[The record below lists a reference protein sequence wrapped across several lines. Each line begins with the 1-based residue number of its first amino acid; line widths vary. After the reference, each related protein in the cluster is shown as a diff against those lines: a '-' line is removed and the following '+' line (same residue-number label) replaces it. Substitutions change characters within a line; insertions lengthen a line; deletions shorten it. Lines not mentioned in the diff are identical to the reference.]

1 MLAEMRRFL
10 VLGLALMLTAP
21 AVASAE
27 DWPASVRGLKVVV
40 PVARAKRSHGRK
52 VITDSVRKTMAQG
65 LGELIS
71 PKALKKA
78 QRKLKLR
85 GSKRFSDKNLAAAA
99 REAGAQ
105 WLLDIKVTKK
115 KWLYTA
121 TARLINTETG
131 AEQMNFRSQ
140 FYKPK
145 KEGKDRGFR
154 IAKRTIE
161 KLDALTREGPLPAL
175 DGGSQDRPTQ
185 QPTAVAPPSD
195 LTKDDVGTQPSGTA
209 DPLAQR
215 LDDPPPDAAPADPA
229 PTAAAATTPPPPPG
243 DDDTELLR
251 FSIAAGS
258 GLLRTYSLSSDAVAA
273 SQLSY
278 QLDPVSLIF
287 ADAEIIV
294 PGVPVTAIFKGAFR
308 PVGFT
313 VDPPGQDTQRP
324 SGSLI
329 DASFMAGYHLNLSG
343 QGRRAMRLVPLVGA
357 RMNVSSGSDSGGIL
371 VSSTLLAVQAGAM
384 ARLPIN
390 DVLEINLQAE
400 GGLVASYSE
409 SPANSGTGGSGFMAA
424 GEIGARI
431 WLSPAIAIAFDNR
444 FTYEQI
450 SFTGAPTR
458 ILPAS
463 EQANLQNVS
472 VSTKDLRASIGVA
485 FRL

>member
-1 MLAEMRRFL
+1 MLAGMRRFF
-10 VLGLALMLTAP
+10 VLGLALMLAAP
-21 AVASAE
+21 AVASAQ
-27 DWPASVRGLKVVV
+27 DWPTSVRGLKVVI
-40 PVARAKRSHGRK
+40 PTARAKRSYGRK
-52 VITDSVRKTMAQG
+52 VITASVRKTMAAG

-71 PKALKKA
+71 PSALKKA

-85 GSKRFSDKNLAAAA
+85 GSKRFSDKNLAKAGRA
-99 REAGAQ
+99 AGAQ
-105 WLLDIKVTKK
+105 WVLDIKVTKK

-140 FYKPK
+140 FYKPR

-161 KLDALTREGPLPAL
+161 KLDTLTREGPLPAL
-175 DGGSQDRPTQ
+175 AGGTQDRPTKD
-185 QPTAVAPPSD
+185 PMAVAPPAD
-195 LTKDDVGTQPSGTA
+195 LTKDDVGTPPPA

-215 LDDPPPDAAPADPA
+215 LDDPPPATPAAPPV
-229 PTAAAATTPPPPPG
+229 AAATTAPPPPPA

-258 GLLRTYSLSSDAVAA
+258 GLLRTYTLSSDAVAA

-278 QLDPVSLIF
+278 QLDPLSLIF
-287 ADAEIIV
+287 ADAEVIL

-308 PVGFT
+308 PVGYT
-313 VDPPGQDTQRP
+313 VDPPGEATQRS

-329 DASFMAGYHLNLSG
+329 DASLMAGYHLNLSG
-343 QGRRAMRLVPLVGA
+343 RGRRAMRLVPLIGA
-357 RMNVSSGSDSGGIL
+357 RMNVSSGSDSAGIL
-371 VSSTLLAVQAGAM
+371 VSSTLLAVQAGAL

-400 GGLVASYSE
+400 GGLIASYSE
-409 SPANSGTGGSGFMAA
+409 SPSTSGGGGSGFTAA

-431 WLSPAIAIAFDNR
+431 WLSPSIAIAFDNR
-444 FTYEQI
+444 FTYEQL

-472 VSTKDLRASIGVA
+472 VSTKDLRASVGVA